1 MNRSLLLA
9 SLLLAAC
16 NHAAG
21 PLAPAGAQTAPET
34 AQAEAPAAFKT
45 LDGQPPVIIA
55 HRGASGLYPEHTLKA
70 YQVAIDQGADFIEPD
85 LVMTRDGVLIANHDG
100 YLSDTTDIADHP
112 EFASRKSVRTTLLGA
127 RDDWWSDDFTLAEL
141 KTLKAVQ
148 RVAGRPAQYNDQFT
162 IATFDEIVALVLQN
176 ARQGKKVGLHIEAK
190 WPSHFSSVGLDMV
203 DPILDTIDRAGLKEA
218 GIPLFIQ
225 CFEPPFLQQVAARSD
240 IPLVQNLIGPPYAE
254 KLGLDMQLE
263 DIPTAGIG
271 ANKSLILTP
280 QGGHTDY
287 VDRAHAL
294 GKFVHVYTVRD
305 DQPAD
310 GFASAEQ
317 ELQVL
322 IEAGVDGIW
331 TDYPATALAVRREA
345 D

>member
-21 PLAPAGAQTAPET
+21 PLAPVGAQTAPET

-112 EFASRKSVRTTLLGA
+112 EFANRKSVRTTLLGA

-263 DIPTAGIG
+263 DIPTAGVG

>member
-21 PLAPAGAQTAPET
+21 PLVPAGAPTAPET

>member
-1 MNRSLLLA
+1 MKRSLLLA

-21 PLAPAGAQTAPET
+21 PLAPAGSQTSNET

-112 EFASRKSVRTTLLGA
+112 EFANRKSVRTTLLGA
-127 RDDWWSDDFTLAEL
+127 REDWWSDDFTLAEL

-162 IATFDEIVALVLQN
+162 IATFDEIIALVLQN

-203 DPILDTIDRAGLKEA
+203 EPILDTIDRAGLKEA

-322 IEAGVDGIW
+322 IDAGVDGIW
-331 TDYPATALAVRREA
+331 TDYPATALAARREA